1 MNLLIVSPG
10 RRVEIVNYFKE
21 EIHKLGGKVFTADM
35 SEYAPALYS
44 GDEYFILKKD
54 FNNLDVYIESIIQL
68 CIKNNIYNLITLIDP
83 ELKLFSENI
92 DKFNNNNINV
102 IISDKDI
109 VQDTF
114 DKLKFYEKYKE
125 KISLVNTWG
134 NYNEVAKKVKSNQLQ
149 FPLFCKDRYGSGS
162 SGINKISSIEELE
175 KYKNDEE
182 KIFQEYIEGQEYG
195 VDVYIDMI
203 SNQIVSI
210 FIKHK
215 LGMRAGETDK
225 AISIYSEDIIKEVI
239 KIQNIKGLRGPIDVD
254 VFRDKNGKLFINEI
268 NPRFGGGYP
277 HAYNCGINFISMMV
291 NNLRNIEN
299 QKNIGKYKNN
309 VIMMKYNGLVFR
321 E

>member
-54 FNNLDVYIESIIQL
+54 FSNLEAYIESIIQL

-92 DKFNNNNINV
+92 DKFTNNNINV
-102 IISDKDI
+102 VISDKDI
-109 VQDTF
+109 IQDTF
-114 DKLKFYEKYKE
+114 DKLDFYEKYKE
-125 KISLVNTWG
+125 EISLVNTWG
-134 NYNEVAKKVKSNQLQ
+134 NYDEVIKKIKNNALQ

-162 SGINKISSIEELE
+162 SGISKISSIEELE
-175 KYKNDEE
+175 KYKNDVG

-195 VDVYIDMI
+195 VDIYIDMI
-203 SNQIVSI
+203 SKQIVSI

-239 KIQNIKGLRGPIDVD
+239 KIQNIKGLKGPIDVD
-254 VFRDKNGKLFINEI
+254 VFKDKDGKLFINEI

-277 HAYNCGINFISMMV
+277 HAYNCGINFISMIV

-299 QKNIGKYKNN
+299 QKIIGKYKNN
-309 VIMMKYNGLVFR
+309 VVMMKYNGLVFR